1 VAAKPNLAGV
11 LASVV
16 PGRVARLSL
25 EGKQKRALRDPE
37 GQLALNVL
45 RHLLGA
51 RAASVRPGRAPE
63 PFPLTEQTFQAVA
76 SRLGRPV
83 GIKRSRALRRRLVA
97 AGVIR
102 DGGSYRQPYRNRA
115 GGSGFR
121 VRLYRLGVTLRRSA
135 LGRKRL
141 SAGFGTSSPRV
152 RVRWWKHP
160 LFGDYEGRPPPQW
173 TKGRCQKTASLDDYG
188 VGVRLRPDCES
199 WARTSWEGLTK

>member
-1 VAAKPNLAGV
+1 MSGRGSRPSLAGV

-25 EGKQKRALRDPE
+25 EGEQKRALRDQE
-37 GQLALNVL
+37 GQLALDVL

-63 PFPLTEQTFQAVA
+63 PFPLTEQAIQAVA
-76 SRLGRPV
+76 GRLGRPV
-83 GIKRSRALRRRLVA
+83 GIKRSRMLRRRLLA

-102 DGGSYRQPYRNRA
+102 SGGGSYRQPYRNQA

-121 VRLYRLGVTLRRSA
+121 VRLYRLVAEVRRSA
-135 LGRKRL
+135 ALSRKRL
-141 SAGFGTSSPRV
+141 SAGLRASSPRA

-173 TKGRCQKTASLDDYG
+173 TRRRPRK
-188 VGVRLRPDCES
+188 RL
-199 WARTSWEGLTK
+199 AGTNTQ